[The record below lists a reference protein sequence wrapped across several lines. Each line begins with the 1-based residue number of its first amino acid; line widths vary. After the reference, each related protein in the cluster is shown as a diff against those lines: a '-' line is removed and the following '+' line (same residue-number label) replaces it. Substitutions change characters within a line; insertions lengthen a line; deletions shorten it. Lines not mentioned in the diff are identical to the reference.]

1 MRPGGRRGDRRAMGQ
16 PLPAVTRRGSDTAG
30 ALSQH
35 AGGWLIPAAGA
46 PPAGTGRPAAHQPR
60 GQVTGT
66 HAPPSTL
73 IGGDVSSAN
82 TVGTPGEM
90 VRYGV
95 LGSLLIMCGDQ
106 QVTVTSAKQRA
117 VLAVLLLRANRV
129 VLTEQLIDEVWGER
143 LPSSARELVATYIW
157 RLRRLVGEN
166 SEGGDRLG
174 RVPGGYRLRVGDGEL
189 DIAEFDRLS
198 ARGQML
204 LASGDAVNA
213 ASVLRTALDLWRG
226 DRWPTCHSATVWPA
240 RRWPWP
246 SSGLGRLSCALKPI
260 WPSAGTVC

>member
-1 MRPGGRRGDRRAMGQ
+1 MR
-16 PLPAVTRRGSDTAG
+16 
-30 ALSQH
+30 
-35 AGGWLIPAAGA
+35 
-46 PPAGTGRPAAHQPR
+46 
-60 GQVTGT
+60 
-66 HAPPSTL
+66 
-73 IGGDVSSAN
+73 
-82 TVGTPGEM
+82 
-90 VRYGV
+90 
-95 LGSLLIMCGDQ
+95 GDQ
-106 QVTVTSAKQRA
+106 QAAVTSAKQRA

-226 DRWPTCHSATVWPA
+226 DRWPTCHSAAVWPA

-246 SSGLGRLSCALKPI
+246 SSGLVRLSCALKPI